1 MGLFTYALN
10 RGSNKVLDHVVH
22 FCVFLAIAI
31 LNVVLLNEHPDS
43 RIITALSAVALGTS
57 ATSTLYHAGVG
68 LSLFCNHFED
78 KEKGEMESG
87 KALRNLLTALTLVFV
102 GVALGVKQKLL
113 NINLPDA
120 NDQGNADNKQ
130 MNSLWWQFLLLLL
143 ARLSDVF
150 FDLVD
155 RDLYDVAHIQCDK
168 KEEESICD
176 VFNAR
181 IILTHVLLISSTIMT
196 GMLVDGDYKLMGL
209 DDTESTWLTITL
221 VLVIVHTGLYPL
233 VYLLHYLFFDEETGK
248 IVLPFIGDSCLW
260 CGKRKDDCDG
270 KGWDRVRSYVIT
282 GARSTQYTL
291 ESLNRIPIIRTL
303 VSSTILAVL
312 SLLVGHTLQNA
323 RAQLIV
329 IDLVLYI
336 AVDALGRNVV

>member
-1 MGLFTYALN
+1 MGLFTHFLN
-10 RGSNKVLDHVVH
+10 NGSNKVADHVVH
-22 FCVFLAIAI
+22 FCVFLVIAI

-68 LSLFCNHFED
+68 LSLFYSGD
-78 KEKGEMESG
+78 KEKREMESG

-102 GVALGVKQKLL
+102 GVALGVKQRLL
-113 NINLPDA
+113 NINLADA
-120 NDQGNADNKQ
+120 TANGDAHNKQ
-130 MNSLWWQFLLLLL
+130 MDILWWQFLLLLV

-155 RDLYDVAHIQCDK
+155 RDLYDVTLIQCDK
-168 KEEESICD
+168 KEEESIWG

-209 DDTESTWLTITL
+209 DDNESTWLTITL
-221 VLVIVHTGLYPL
+221 VLVIVHTGLYPS
-233 VYLLHYLFFDEETGK
+233 VYFLHTFLLNEETGK
-248 IVLPFIGDSCLW
+248 IEIPFIGECC
-260 CGKRKDDCDG
+260 CGQRKEDCD
-270 KGWDRVRSYVIT
+270 KGWNRVRNFVRKT
-282 GARSTQYTL
+282 PQYTL
-291 ESLNRIPIIRTL
+291 ESLNRVPIIRTL
-303 VSSTILAVL
+303 VSSAILAVL